1 MMKVSV
7 ITVCYNAEEDIEKT
21 LLSVIKQSYKDFE
34 YIVVDGKSKDRTMEI
49 VNRYSKRIT
58 RMASELDTGIYN
70 AMNKGVRM
78 ATGDY
83 CIFMNAGDTFAGA
96 EVLKQVVPFLT
107 GEFDVIVGREISIE
121 RGKIVNYNVPP
132 AMITSLYL
140 YQSSLCHQASFIKR
154 EVLAQYPYDENLRM
168 VSDWKFWIETLLI
181 HKLSYRSVDI
191 NICCFNHEG
200 ITYTQTDIGKK
211 ERKRILTEYMP
222 LQMLKTCQKETEHF
236 SVKWLLFRIG
246 RKIERIINLKRLKD
260 YNIEWY
266 L

>member
-107 GEFDVIVGREISIE
+107 GEFDVIVGREISI
-121 RGKIVNYNVPP
+121 
-132 AMITSLYL
+132 
-140 YQSSLCHQASFIKR
+140 
-154 EVLAQYPYDENLRM
+154 
-168 VSDWKFWIETLLI
+168 
-181 HKLSYRSVDI
+181 
-191 NICCFNHEG
+191 
-200 ITYTQTDIGKK
+200 
-211 ERKRILTEYMP
+211 
-222 LQMLKTCQKETEHF
+222 
-236 SVKWLLFRIG
+236 
-246 RKIERIINLKRLKD
+246 
-260 YNIEWY
+260 
-266 L
+266 